1 MKDYDIVIVG
11 AGCSGL
17 SLAFRLINSSY
28 SVCLI
33 ENKSVTN
40 RIRKTW
46 SYWDTYKHP
55 FKHLDKYTN
64 KKLSIHNN
72 NATSVLDCSEHNYCS
87 IDSNDFDK
95 HVLTKIDECT
105 NVEIM
110 FDTEIKEIITTD
122 KTYDIK
128 HNKGS
133 INSKYIFDIYLNINV
148 VIIIAA

>member
-17 SLAFRLINSSY
+17 SLAFRLINSPY

-46 SYWDTYKHP
+46 SYWDTYNHP

-64 KKLSIHNN
+64 KKLSIHNDN
-72 NATSVLDCSEHNYCS
+72 STSILDCSEHIYTS
-87 IDSNDFDK
+87 IDSYDFDEY
-95 HVLTKIDECT
+95 VFNDIDECT
-105 NVEIM
+105 NVELSLIH
-110 FDTEIKEIITTD
+110 I
-122 KTYDIK
+122 
-128 HNKGS
+128 
-133 INSKYIFDIYLNINV
+133 
-148 VIIIAA
+148 